1 MDSRVSGQGDEVIT
15 ESKLPLRI
23 AIDERNMETLV
34 ADFKR
39 REEKLEEELRAK
51 DEQIRLI

>member
-1 MDSRVSGQGDEVIT
+1 MTGQGDEVVT
-15 ESKLPLRI
+15 DSKFNKN
-23 AIDERNMETLV
+23 DERNMETFV

-51 DEQIRLI
+51 DE